1 MPTPSDRSTPATK
14 ALGIFGVAALA
25 IALSSVAAC
34 RGQKVEP
41 EAPMDV
47 PDIRVTDDHIPFVCE
62 DQTFQV
68 AVSNAP
74 TGIYAERIATTGGS
88 VRSTKYQLTNIR
100 KHSDGLEAVAGSVPL
115 HIESMRKAG
124 FHEHLAWGRL
134 SCWR

>member
-1 MPTPSDRSTPATK
+1 
-14 ALGIFGVAALA
+14 VV
-25 IALSSVAAC
+25 ALSSVAAC
-34 RGQKVEP
+34 RSQKVQP
-41 EAPMDV
+41 EASINAQ
-47 PDIRVTDDHIPFVCE
+47 DIRVTDDHIPFICE

-74 TGIYAERIATTGGS
+74 TGIYAERIATTGDS
-88 VRSTKYQLTNIR
+88 VQSTKYQLTNVR
-100 KHSDGLEAVAGSVPL
+100 KHSGGLEAVAGSVPL

>member
-1 MPTPSDRSTPATK
+1 MTK
-14 ALGIFGVAALA
+14 FPGTLGSAALV
-25 IALSSVAAC
+25 IALSSMAAC
-34 RGQKVEP
+34 RGPKVEP

-47 PDIRVTDDHIPFVCE
+47 SNIRVTDDHIPFICE

-74 TGIYAERIATTGGS
+74 TGIYAERIATTAGS
-88 VRSTKYQLTNIR
+88 IQSIRHQLTNIR
-100 KHSDGLEAVAGSVPL
+100 KHSGGLEAVAGSVPL